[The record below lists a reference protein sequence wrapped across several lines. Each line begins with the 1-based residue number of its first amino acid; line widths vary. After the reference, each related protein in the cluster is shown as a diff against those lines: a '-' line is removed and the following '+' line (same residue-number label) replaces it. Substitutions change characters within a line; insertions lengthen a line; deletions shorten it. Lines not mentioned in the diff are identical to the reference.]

1 MSTVINARSPYYI
14 KFSYPSGSQPIVDV
28 QMSVAIY
35 TGDKNQTLSA
45 SSYQYTL
52 KKKPNTSVIGNQ
64 VVFEISELIRDYL
77 KTNYFTTAVDAV
89 WVNTEAIVNF
99 TSQSS
104 LVDVDYL
111 AIDGFGYY
119 PEGINPR
126 TTSTPMVLQSNKT
139 VYFVPG
145 RDIRIPVFSENTP
158 TIGTSIS
165 SVWDLVDEFWDV
177 EDANWEAT
185 TNDQVVVDSD
195 ISSQKIQYIN
205 IDSTNAVDG
214 DTITFTGADGTV
226 ETITLR
232 VICERR
238 GYDAYRAVYYNKF
251 GALQSFWVTQR
262 SSITTKAKSENY
274 RANIVDLDTLTY
286 NTTDHSRKRFNV
298 NAVQS
303 IQVNTPLIDE
313 AQNDALEELILSE
326 QCWLEKDASTVFPV
340 VVKSESVER
349 KTKLNDKLI
358 QYTLDFD
365 FAYSTINDLR

>member
-1 MSTVINARSPYYI
+1 M
-14 KFSYPSGSQPIVDV
+14 
-28 QMSVAIY
+28 
-35 TGDKNQTLSA
+35 
-45 SSYQYTL
+45 
-52 KKKPNTSVIGNQ
+52 
-64 VVFEISELIRDYL
+64 
-77 KTNYFTTAVDAV
+77 
-89 WVNTEAIVNF
+89 
-99 TSQSS
+99 
-104 LVDVDYL
+104 
-111 AIDGFGYY
+111 
-119 PEGINPR
+119 
-126 TTSTPMVLQSNKT
+126 
-139 VYFVPG
+139 
-145 RDIRIPVFSENTP
+145 
-158 TIGTSIS
+158 
-165 SVWDLVDEFWDV
+165 
-177 EDANWEAT
+177 
-185 TNDQVVVDSD
+185 
-195 ISSQKIQYIN
+195 
-205 IDSTNAVDG
+205 DG